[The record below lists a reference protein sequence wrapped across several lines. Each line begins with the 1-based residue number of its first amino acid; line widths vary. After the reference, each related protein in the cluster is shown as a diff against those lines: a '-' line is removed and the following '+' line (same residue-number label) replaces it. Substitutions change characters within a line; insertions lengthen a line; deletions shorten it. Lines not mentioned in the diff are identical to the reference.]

1 MDAVKE
7 KRTRRKQERTE
18 VTRGKILDAATTLF
32 SERGF
37 EGVSLRD
44 IEVAADVQRGLP
56 AYHFKDK
63 SSLWKAMADQTF
75 ERMYAAISPRL
86 EIINDLSSHD
96 KIALLIRF
104 YVRFASQHPELSRLM
119 SQEARHDN
127 WRLRYL
133 VDNHISA
140 NTNTMRDVVMGTLSL
155 SDQEF
160 MHWYYILV
168 GAGATIFS
176 NAPERDLLFGAPA
189 DNDAVVEKHADL
201 LVTML
206 IPQEKVV
213 S

>member
-1 MDAVKE
+1 MEAVKE

-44 IEVAADVQRGLP
+44 VEIAADVQRGLP

-63 SSLWKAMADQTF
+63 PSLWKAMADQTF
-75 ERMYAAISPRL
+75 ERMYDAMSPRL
-86 EIINDLSSHD
+86 EIMGDLSSHD
-96 KIALLIRF
+96 GIALLIRF
-104 YVRFASQHPELSRLM
+104 YVRFAAQHPELSRLM
-119 SQEARHDN
+119 SQEARQDN

-133 VDNHISA
+133 VDNHIAA
-140 NTNTMRDVVMGTLSL
+140 NTNTMRDVVMDTLGM

-176 NAPERDLLFGAPA
+176 NAPERDLLFGAPV

-206 IPQEKVV
+206 IPQEKAG